1 MKKRSFLR
9 VFIPSVLCCIL
20 LALAALLTLNA
31 LNRHRMLKAVRLENA
46 AGLRQIDY
54 TNWSDPLRYKD
65 GYEIMAFSVDEQSW
79 KMPEE
84 WTREA
89 DTTDLSDLEESLHIS
104 LDYQGIW
111 GLSLGGVDCSA
122 WYFTDGRN
130 TEKPFDQRD
139 FYLGY
144 LNNNIGK
151 KLIFIYHGHHLHG
164 IE

>member
-1 MKKRSFLR
+1 
-9 VFIPSVLCCIL
+9 
-20 LALAALLTLNA
+20 
-31 LNRHRMLKAVRLENA
+31 MLKAVRLENA

-65 GYEIMAFSVDEQSW
+65 GYEIMEFSVDEQSW

-89 DTTDLSDLEESLHIS
+89 DAVDLSDLEESLHIT
-104 LDYQGIW
+104 LDYQGIL
-111 GLSLGGVDCSA
+111 GLSLGGTDNYAA

-130 TEKPFDQRD
+130 TEKPLDQRE

-144 LNNNIGK
+144 LYNDIGK
-151 KLIFIYHGHHLHG
+151 KLIFIYHGHHLYG
-164 IE
+164 LN